1 MRTRGRSDPAAGPFD
16 LANGEI
22 MENQL
27 SSEERNWAMAAH
39 LCGLLWLAGGS
50 GLIFFPFGSLVLFT
64 ILGPLIIWRT
74 KGQTMP
80 FVAEQAKES
89 LNFQI
94 TVFLLALVCAALIAI
109 LIGFVLLWI
118 LGILNLVLVIIAA
131 VQVSDGKPYRYP
143 FCLRLVK

>member
-1 MRTRGRSDPAAGPFD
+1 MD
-16 LANGEI
+16 
-22 MENQL
+22 L
-27 SSEERNWAMAAH
+27 SSDERNWAMAAH
-39 LCGLLWLAGGS
+39 LCGLLWLLGGP
-50 GLIFFPFGSLVLFT
+50 GLIFLPFGSLVLFT

-94 TVFLLALVCAALIAI
+94 TVFLLGLVFALLALV
-109 LIGFVLLWI
+109 LIGFVLLWL
-118 LGILNLVLVIIAA
+118 LGVANLVLVIIAA
-131 VQVSDGKPYRYP
+131 IQTSSGKPYRYP

>member
-1 MRTRGRSDPAAGPFD
+1 VPEGACVADINAGR
-16 LANGEI
+16 I
-22 MENQL
+22 MN
-27 SSEERNWAMAAH
+27 SELGSEQRNWAMAAH
-39 LCGLLWLAGGS
+39 LCGLLWLAGGT
-50 GLIFFPFGSLVLFT
+50 GLIFIPFSGLVLFT

-74 KGQTMP
+74 KGETMP

-94 TVFLLALVCAALIAI
+94 TVFLLAVIFGVLALI

-118 LGILNLVLVIIAA
+118 LGLVNLILVIIAA
-131 VQVSDGKPYRYP
+131 ITVSDGKPYRYP

>member
-1 MRTRGRSDPAAGPFD
+1 M
-16 LANGEI
+16 N
-22 MENQL
+22 
-27 SSEERNWAMAAH
+27 SELPSEQRNWAMAAH
-39 LCGLLWLAGGS
+39 LCGLLWLAGGT
-50 GLIFFPFGSLVLFT
+50 GLIFIPFSGLVLFT

-74 KGQTMP
+74 KGETMP

-94 TVFLLALVCAALIAI
+94 TVFLLAVIFGVLALI

-118 LGILNLVLVIIAA
+118 LGLVNLILVIIAA
-131 VQVSDGKPYRYP
+131 ITVSDGKPYRYP

>member
-1 MRTRGRSDPAAGPFD
+1 M
-16 LANGEI
+16 NYE
-22 MENQL
+22 L

-39 LCGLLWLAGGS
+39 LCGLAWLLGGT
-50 GLIFFPFGSLVLFT
+50 GFIFIPFGGLVLVS

-80 FVAEQAKES
+80 FVCEQAKES

-94 TVFLLALVCAALIAI
+94 TVLLLGVLFAFLALI

-118 LGILNLVLVIIAA
+118 LGLANLILVLIAA
-131 VQVSDGKPYRYP
+131 IQVSDGKPYRYP

>member
-1 MRTRGRSDPAAGPFD
+1 MHGAHYRLMDY
-16 LANGEI
+16 E
-22 MENQL
+22 L

-39 LCGLLWLAGGS
+39 LCGLSWLLGS
-50 GLIFFPFGSLVLFT
+50 GGLIFIPFGALALFT
-64 ILGPLIIWRT
+64 MIGPLIIWRT
-74 KGQTMP
+74 KGETMP

-94 TVFLLALVCAALIAI
+94 TVFLLGVLFAFLALI

-118 LGILNLVLVIIAA
+118 LGLANLILVTIAA
-131 VQVSDGKPYRYP
+131 IRVSDGKPYRYP